1 MAKYGKVAAQS
12 SFDKKNSSNI
22 DINEQILKI
31 KINPLRVKVPQK
43 DLLIFFRQLSVI
55 IQSGVPLAQGISLLS
70 ENTRN
75 QQFAALQYRIATR
88 LTGGEELSLCLKQY
102 PKVFAPIIVGLIEAG
117 EAGGILDKV
126 LDRIASLIEDS
137 EKIKSQITGALIY
150 PVLILVLA
158 LTVSLGMLIF
168 IVPKFDKMFTDLGAE
183 LPGLTKFMLT
193 LSQIVTSASFFI
205 YAPIAII
212 LITTLFSRYY
222 KTKVG
227 RFNIDNLILKIPLF
241 GSLILRS
248 EIASMC
254 DTLSTLIDSGI
265 PLVDGLERCVSA
277 CGSEPMKR
285 TLNTSRLKVIQGEML
300 SISLGLSR
308 VLPKLVVS
316 MIKIGE
322 ETGKL
327 GFMLDKLA
335 VFYKRE
341 LESAVSNLTI
351 AMDPM
356 VIIVVAGIVGT
367 IVVALYLP
375 MFSIIGAMGG

>member
-1 MAKYGKVAAQS
+1 MAKYGQVSIQS
-12 SFDKKNSSNI
+12 SFDQKDSSDFDVNKQ
-22 DINEQILKI
+22 NLKI

-55 IQSGVPLAQGISLLS
+55 IQSGVPLAQGISLLA

-75 QQFAALQYRIATR
+75 QQFAVIQYRVANR

-205 YAPIAII
+205 YAPIVII

-227 RFNIDNLILKIPLF
+227 RFNIDNIILKIPLF

-265 PLVDGLERCVSA
+265 PLVEGLDRCVSA
-277 CGSEPMKR
+277 CGSEPMR
-285 TLNTSRLKVIQGEML
+285 RNLNTSRLKVIQGEML
-300 SISLGLSR
+300 SISLGISS

-322 ETGKL
+322 ETGQL

-341 LESAVSNLTI
+341 LESAVSNLTK
-351 AMDPM
+351 AMEPM

>member
-1 MAKYGKVAAQS
+1 MAQYGQVTSTSDFEKKPS
-12 SFDKKNSSNI
+12 SSIGVNEKNLN
-22 DINEQILKI
+22 
-31 KINPLRVKVPQK
+31 INPLKVKVPQK

-55 IQSGVPLAQGISLLS
+55 IQSGVPLAQGIKLLS

-75 QQFAALQYRIATR
+75 QQFAALQYRLANR
-88 LTGGEELSLCLKQY
+88 LIGGEELSLCLKQY

-126 LDRIASLIEDS
+126 LDRIASLIEDR

-205 YAPIAII
+205 YAPIVII

-227 RFNIDNLILKIPLF
+227 RFNIDNIILKIPLF

-265 PLVDGLERCVSA
+265 PLVEGLDRCVSA
-277 CGSEPMKR
+277 CGSEPMR
-285 TLNTSRLKVIQGEML
+285 RNLNTSRLKVIQGEML
-300 SISLGLSR
+300 SISLGISS

-322 ETGKL
+322 ETGQL

-341 LESAVSNLTI
+341 LESAVSNLTK
-351 AMDPM
+351 AMEPM